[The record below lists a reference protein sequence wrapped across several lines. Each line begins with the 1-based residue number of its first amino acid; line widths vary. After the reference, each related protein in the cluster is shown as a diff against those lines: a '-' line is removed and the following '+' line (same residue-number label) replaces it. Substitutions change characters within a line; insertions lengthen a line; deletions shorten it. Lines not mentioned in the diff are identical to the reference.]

1 MKRIKMA
8 QNNLERLEAAIRDY
22 LEWMKSN
29 EYSQPTMMSYKK
41 ILDNFFAFIKHKNT
55 TCSDIFTL
63 DTVESFIKYRGRTSI
78 SQAAIR
84 GLCRYLFHQ
93 KRIQKPI
100 QKQISQLPTIYED
113 YLRYY
118 EKIRQVPPVQIV
130 HIRRVLAAFHDYLQ
144 RGKIPLSSIKI
155 EQLDAFQADFNKAFR
170 PGTFQT
176 YRSYLRGFLS
186 YLHHERKILPRDL
199 VPFVR
204 GAPMFTRAKPPKF
217 LRPHEVQRLF
227 DSLELSSAKELR
239 TYAMA
244 ELAYFLGLRPKE
256 ITLISL
262 DDICFVKGELSVEDR
277 KNNRPVKLPLPEN
290 TIKAI
295 AAYIIG
301 GRAKT
306 KHRRLFLTLKAPY
319 GPITPAV
326 VSHSLKNSM
335 RKAALPSSAYWLRHT
350 YAQNLLEAGASIYEM
365 KEMLGHE
372 TINSSRN
379 YLHIHTKLMRQVLF
393 DETL

>member
-1 MKRIKMA
+1 MA
-8 QNNLERLEAAIRDY
+8 QNNLEMLETGIHDY

-29 EYSQPTMMSYKK
+29 EYSQPSCMSYKK
-41 ILDNFFAFIKHKNT
+41 VLDNFFAFIKRKSI
-55 TCSDIFTL
+55 TCNDIFTL
-63 DTVESFIKYRGRTSI
+63 DTIEGFIKDRGRTSI
-78 SQAAIR
+78 SEAAVR
-84 GLCRYLFHQ
+84 GLCRYLFLQ

-100 QKQISQLPTIYED
+100 QKQRYQLPEIYED
-113 YLRYY
+113 YLEYY
-118 EKIRQVPPVQIV
+118 ERIRHVPPIKIV
-130 HIRRVLAAFHDYLQ
+130 KIKRVLAAFYEYLQ
-144 RGKIPLSSIKI
+144 KCKIPLSSIKI
-155 EQLDAFQADFNKAFR
+155 EQIDAFQADFNKPFR
-170 PGTFQT
+170 PGTCET
-176 YRSYLRGFLS
+176 YRFYLRGFLS
-186 YLHHERKILPRDL
+186 YLYHERKILPRDL
-199 VPFVR
+199 APFVR
-204 GAPMFTRAKPPKF
+204 GPIMFARAKPPKF

-227 DSLELSSAKELR
+227 DSLELSCAKELR

-244 ELAYFLGLRPKE
+244 HLAYYLGLRPKE

-262 DDICFVKGELSVEDR
+262 DDICFVKGELSVNDR
-277 KNNRPVKLPLPEN
+277 KNNRPLKLPLPEN

-301 GRAKT
+301 GRPKT

-326 VSHSLKNSM
+326 VSHYIKNSM
-335 RKAALPSSAYWLRHT
+335 HKAALPSSAYWLRHT
-350 YAQNLLEAGASIYEM
+350 YAQNLLEAGASIYEL

-379 YLHIHTKLMRQVLF
+379 YLHIHTKLMREVLF

>member
-1 MKRIKMA
+1 MA
-8 QNNLERLEAAIRDY
+8 QNNLEMLEAAIRDY

-29 EYSQPTMMSYKK
+29 EYSQPSWMSYKK
-41 ILDNFFAFIKHKNT
+41 VLDNFFAFIKRKGI
-55 TCSDIFTL
+55 TCNDIFTL
-63 DTVESFIKYRGRTSI
+63 DTIESFIKDRGRTSI

-100 QKQISQLPTIYED
+100 QKKISQLPEIYED

-130 HIRRVLAAFHDYLQ
+130 HIKRVLAAFYEYLQ
-144 RGKIPLSSIKI
+144 KGKIPLSSIKI
-155 EQLDAFQADFNKAFR
+155 EQLDAFQADFNKPFG
-170 PGTFQT
+170 PGTCKT

-186 YLHHERKILPRDL
+186 YLYHERKILPRDL

-204 GAPMFTRAKPPKF
+204 GAPMFTLAKPPKF
-217 LRPHEVQRLF
+217 LRPHELQRFF

-239 TYAMA
+239 TYAMVH
-244 ELAYFLGLRPKE
+244 LTYFLGLRPKE

-262 DDICFVKGELSVEDR
+262 DDICFVKGELSVKDR
-277 KNNRPVKLPLPEN
+277 KSNRPIKLPLPEN
-290 TIKAI
+290 TTKAI

-301 GRAKT
+301 ARPNT

-326 VSHSLKNSM
+326 VNHYIRSSM
-335 RKAALPSSAYWLRHT
+335 QKAGLTSSAYWLRHT

-379 YLHIHTKLMRQVLF
+379 YLHIHTKLMREVLF
-393 DETL
+393 DEIL